1 MIRYNYYHDIV
12 VPFNVRAVYHD
23 DGSGFEL
30 VLPEGVPPTS
40 KPEAVFRHE
49 GFSGINRG
57 VMDELH
63 TTFQGTSTL

>member
-1 MIRYNYYHDIV
+1 MIEGRANFFDEMRGNRIV
-12 VPFNVRAVYHD
+12 
-23 DGSGFEL
+23 GSGFEL

-40 KPEAVFRHE
+40 KPEAVFHHE

-63 TTFQGTSTL
+63 TTFQGTSTP